1 MFLRSA
7 YCIVATLPALWLG
20 GCADR
25 LPTGQPMKRFTEMVR
40 SYDKTLTKSEKKAAI
55 TELQEDKERQ
65 QAQIE
70 NSDAKTKN

>member
-1 MFLRSA
+1 
-7 YCIVATLPALWLG
+7 
-20 GCADR
+20 
-25 LPTGQPMKRFTEMVR
+25 MKRFTEMVR

>member
-1 MFLRSA
+1 M
-7 YCIVATLPALWLG
+7 
-20 GCADR
+20 
-25 LPTGQPMKRFTEMVR
+25 MRFTEMVR